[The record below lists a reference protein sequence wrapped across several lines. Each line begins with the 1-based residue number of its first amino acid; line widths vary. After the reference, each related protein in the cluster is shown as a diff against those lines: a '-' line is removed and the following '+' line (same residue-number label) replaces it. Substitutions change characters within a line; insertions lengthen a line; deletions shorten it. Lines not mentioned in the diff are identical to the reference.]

1 MNRAADI
8 SGQNRVSY
16 TVKTLVR
23 QEINNGAASRKGWK
37 TVGWQGLTLQTPPA
51 WNLVGYGG
59 DTKAGNLRLDN
70 GELQA
75 QGVLG
80 MDIRWIPV
88 KGKVSDADLEK
99 RLRQYLDSVEKS
111 AKRQKISTA
120 VQIKEIADPKHP
132 ERLGL
137 RTFTWKA
144 DKRAVGRI
152 WHCTECGRVMIAQ
165 VLGGL
170 RGDFAA
176 TAADV
181 LHTLE
186 CHAEDS
192 DWRTWSLYDL
202 NTQVPSD
209 YTLSGKLQLMNIYV
223 QLPFSRNN
231 TLDTITVEQWGVAN
245 VQLRNAYL
253 DQWFR
258 DKNRAQEGMLKY
270 TGREAAAQGHLALA
284 LTGRKTG
291 ISYWMGQAIP
301 QITRLQKPATYFEAR
316 IWECPETNK
325 IFLVQSVSR
334 RPQPE
339 IVDEIV
345 ERTRCHE

>member
-1 MNRAADI
+1 M
-8 SGQNRVSY
+8 
-16 TVKTLVR
+16 KTLVR
-23 QEINNGAASRKGWK
+23 QEIKDGAAARKGWK
-37 TVGWQGLTLQTPPA
+37 VVGWQGLTVQTPPA

-59 DTKAGNLRLDN
+59 DAKAGNLRLDN
-70 GELQA
+70 GELEA

-88 KGKVSDADLEK
+88 KGRVTDTDLEK
-99 RLRQYLDSVEKS
+99 RLRQYLDTVEKS
-111 AKRQKISTA
+111 AKRQKISA
-120 VQIKEIADPKHP
+120 VVQIKDMADARRP

-137 RTFTWKA
+137 RGFTWKA
-144 DKRAVGRI
+144 DRRAVGRI
-152 WHCTECGRVMIAQ
+152 WHCAECGRVIIAQ
-165 VLGGL
+165 VLGGT

-176 TAADV
+176 IAAEV
-181 LHTLE
+181 LQTLQ

-202 NTQVPSD
+202 HTEVPSD
-209 YTLSGKLQLMNIYV
+209 YALSGKPQLMNIYV
-223 QLPFSRNN
+223 QLPFSRAN

-270 TGREAAAQGHLALA
+270 AGREADAQGHPALA
-284 LTGRKTG
+284 LTGRKIG
-291 ISYWMGQAIP
+291 LSYWMGQGLP
-301 QITRLQKPATYFEAR
+301 QMTRGQKPATYFEAR
-316 IWECPETNK
+316 VWECPEANK

-334 RPQPE
+334 RPQPDV
-339 IVDEIV
+339 VDAIV
-345 ERTRCHE
+345 ERTRCHEE

>member
-1 MNRAADI
+1 MN
-8 SGQNRVSY
+8 
-16 TVKTLVR
+16 TLVR
-23 QEINNGAASRKGWK
+23 QEINNSSAGRKGWK

-80 MDIRWIPV
+80 MDLRWIPV
-88 KGKVSDADLEK
+88 KGKVTDADLEK
-99 RLRQYLDSVEKS
+99 RLRQYLDSIEKS
-111 AKRQKISTA
+111 AKRQKISAA
-120 VQIKEIADPKHP
+120 VQIKPLSDARHP

-137 RTFTWKA
+137 RAFTWKA
-144 DKRAVGRI
+144 DRRAVGRI
-152 WHCTECGRVMIAQ
+152 WHCTECGRVVIAQ
-165 VLGGL
+165 VLGGS

-181 LHTLE
+181 LQTLT
-186 CHAEDS
+186 CHAEDT

-202 NTQVPSD
+202 HTQVPSD
-209 YTLSGKLQLMNIYV
+209 YTLSGKPQLMNIYV
-223 QLPFSRNN
+223 QLPFSRAN
-231 TLDTITVEQWGVAN
+231 TLDTLTVEQWGVAN

-258 DKNRAQEGMLKY
+258 EKNRAQEGMLKY
-270 TGREAAAQGHLALA
+270 AGREADAQGHPALA

-291 ISYWMGQAIP
+291 LAYWMSQGIP

-316 IWECPETNK
+316 VWECPETNK

-345 ERTRCHE
+345 ERTRCHED